1 MAPHRP
7 GGEIGRHK
15 GLKIPR
21 PKGCTGSTP
30 VPGTTYLQCGTC
42 SQMLRIAIIGYG
54 TAGQATAIA
63 LGRRGQHAIEIFEQT
78 VKAGPIGAGFLLQ
91 PTGLAALAR
100 LGLLDQALQLGAPIS
115 RLHGCNA
122 QGRRVMNMHYANW
135 RSDAFGLGMQRHALF
150 SMLHGALPAG
160 VAVRTGVQIR
170 QIDPASG
177 VIHDEAGAQYGAYD
191 LIIVAD
197 GSRSQMRT
205 QIFGESCARLYPWGA
220 WWCLVSA
227 KDWPQ
232 PASLE
237 QRYRLAR
244 EMMGVLPVGH
254 TPGQADTDDKL
265 CIYWSVRSADA
276 PKGHNSHDVANKV
289 APLWPQAAEHLRQQP
304 AAELTH
310 ATYRSISMPSW
321 TQQRAVWIGDAAHG
335 MSPQLG
341 QGANLALLDALALAD
356 AIDTLPDLPSA
367 MKRYEEIRRA
377 HVRWY
382 SLGSH
387 WLTPL
392 FQSEHDAIARL
403 RDLFFDPL
411 SRLPVIR
418 QISLQLLTGSLGA

>member
-1 MAPHRP
+1 
-7 GGEIGRHK
+7 
-15 GLKIPR
+15 
-21 PKGCTGSTP
+21 
-30 VPGTTYLQCGTC
+30 
-42 SQMLRIAIIGYG
+42 MLRIAIIGYG
-54 TAGQATAIA
+54 TAGQAAAIA
-63 LGRRGQHAIEIFEQT
+63 LGRSGRHAIEIFEQT
-78 VKAGPIGAGFLLQ
+78 AEAGPIGAGFLLQ

-100 LGLLDQALQLGAPIS
+100 LKLLDQALQLGAPIS

-122 QGRRVMNMHYANW
+122 RGRRVMNMRYAAW

-150 SMLHGALPAG
+150 SMLHDALPTS
-160 VAVRTGVQIR
+160 VNLRTGIQIR
-170 QIDPASG
+170 KLDPASG
-177 VIHDEAGAQYGAYD
+177 FIHDDVGTQYGTYD

-205 QIFGESCARLYPWGA
+205 QVFGDSSARLYPWGA

-232 PASLE
+232 HDSLE

-244 EMMGVLPVGH
+244 EMVGVLPVGRL
-254 TPGQADTDDKL
+254 PGQADVDDKL
-265 CIYWSVRSADA
+265 CVYWSVRSDEA
-276 PKGHNSHDVANKV
+276 PQGHNSHDIASKV
-289 APLWPQAAEHLRQQP
+289 APLWPQAADHLRQQT

-310 ATYRSISMPSW
+310 ATYRAIRMPRW
-321 TQQRAVWIGDAAHG
+321 TQQRAVWIGDSAHG

-356 AIDTLPDLPSA
+356 AIDAQPDLA
-367 MKRYEEIRRA
+367 TALKQYEKVRRT

-392 FQSEHDAIARL
+392 FQSEHDTVARL

-411 SRLPVIR
+411 SRLPIIR